1 MGLKWP
7 KAKLLPQTIKVRYV
21 HYRGRN
27 VQIAHLLF
35 LKSARFY
42 LAKVYVMQKVFL
54 QKCLTHRIQQQIN
67 KLHKSL
73 FCNSNSN
80 DACTAKCQMS
90 TGPASS
96 DSKLA
101 YLSYSSIAR
110 LNSAHYTVT
119 VYALPVQCVIV
130 LSSTG
135 NKVAGYKARHIRY

>member
-67 KLHKSL
+67 KLHKSEL
-73 FCNSNSN
+73 SRIFYQLGQFLHFFYYYWLCR
-80 DACTAKCQMS
+80 QEQ
-90 TGPASS
+90 S
-96 DSKLA
+96 DWLTISWKFRI
-101 YLSYSSIAR
+101 LSFKIGCWIWWTKYI
-110 LNSAHYTVT
+110 
-119 VYALPVQCVIV
+119 
-130 LSSTG
+130 
-135 NKVAGYKARHIRY
+135 KARIPSF